1 MNLKVY
7 NGEKFERN
15 KLRYII
21 FSSVFIVSIVLSLI
35 NQNIVWAIVL
45 FFILGAYFYYS
56 ILSNKIISIQSEND
70 YLVIHQKSYPR
81 SDFTSHTIEV
91 DKNSKKIKNIIFIT
105 TKWYIIYSIC
115 DSDENVKNFSQNIDQ
130 HLPLVVGFNQSI
142 LEKIIRLLKL

>member
-56 ILSNKIISIQSEND
+56 ILSNQIISIHSENE
-70 YLVIHQKSYPR
+70 YLVINQKSYGR

-91 DKNSKKIKNIIFIT
+91 DKQSQKIKNIIFIT
-105 TKWYIIYSIC
+105 TKWYVIYTIC
-115 DSDENVKNFSQNIDQ
+115 DSDENVKKFSQNIDQ
-130 HLPLVVGFNQSI
+130 HLPLVGTFDQSI